1 MHAQGFHEILEAF
14 KLFAQPLG
22 GRTQLQHWSI
32 QEPLKEKEKLSPTS
46 PPPARAAQAMAPAP
60 LAPASP
66 HSASLGGNTGT
77 LTPSSASLHAS
88 PTAPSEATP
97 EDDDLGVST
106 GLHAGARSSAVLSV
120 IQKILQKMLNIFV

>member
-1 MHAQGFHEILEAF
+1 MHTQGFHEILEAF

-32 QEPLKEKEKLSPTS
+32 QEHLKEKEKLSPMS
-46 PPPARAAQAMAPAP
+46 PPPAGAVPAP
-60 LAPASP
+60 TSP

-88 PTAPSEATP
+88 ATAPSEASP
-97 EDDDLGVST
+97 DVDDDLGVST
-106 GLHAGARSSAVLSV
+106 GLHAGARSALVLFYHNRAIPAELFYLAFKNLS
-120 IQKILQKMLNIFV
+120 